1 MWRDPFNNLCF
12 VFLLITLLAIQH
24 SVTVFAPAAHG
35 SAIADIRQSQGFAFM
50 LDGKFPSSL
59 PAKFS
64 RVAVFLNDAWHRGLI
79 FNEWLMEY
87 NTSQWKIFSASS
99 PAETDL
105 IEAKFHVINA
115 EVFTEALR
123 ENARAIKEL
132 ARAETSLQAA
142 QTIVR
147 ANLAA
152 QLTTI
157 REEIR
162 DAEIDEQSEKAFSTV
177 PFETITANLD
187 HLIRILHLSKT

>member
-1 MWRDPFNNLCF
+1 MWRYPFNNLCF
-12 VFLLITLLAIQH
+12 VLLVITLLTIQH
-24 SVTVFAPAAHG
+24 SVSVFGPAAHG
-35 SAIADIRQSQGFAFM
+35 SAMADREESQGFGVM

-59 PAKFS
+59 QAKVR

-115 EVFTEALR
+115 EVFTEAMR
-123 ENARAIKEL
+123 ENEHAIKEL

-142 QTIVR
+142 QTIVK
-147 ANLAA
+147 ADLAEPSGKRYWM
-152 QLTTI
+152 QKLMNKLKGLSLPC
-157 REEIR
+157 RSKR
-162 DAEIDEQSEKAFSTV
+162 LK
-177 PFETITANLD
+177 
-187 HLIRILHLSKT
+187 RIWII